1 MYNDKNELKNEVQSF
16 KHLIYLKRVGKHY
29 DQLLIKYL
37 ITSEEK
43 KHFTAKELGNILGK
57 YDLNFRPY
65 PNIPILDDFPKSLE
79 SSYIR
84 QFVNDSYKILQRQ
97 F

>member
-43 KHFTAKELGNILGK
+43 KNI
-57 YDLNFRPY
+57 
-65 PNIPILDDFPKSLE
+65 S
-79 SSYIR
+79 
-84 QFVNDSYKILQRQ
+84 LQRTREY
-97 F
+97 FREV